1 MNKCTTGEDR
11 YVRGE
16 EARARDYLV
25 PSSSEHVFS
34 RATSGYQ
41 RNRATKIVGAEFG
54 KILIDSRRQHR
65 LIQYTGRDKV
75 GGTSTDR
82 RYANSWTRARAHS
95 FRAGEGRGPEAVV
108 GRKVSR

>member
-1 MNKCTTGEDR
+1 M
-11 YVRGE
+11 
-16 EARARDYLV
+16 
-25 PSSSEHVFS
+25 FS
-34 RATSGYQ
+34 LGRHLDTR

-82 RYANSWTRARAHS
+82 RYANSARAHS